1 MPARKSP
8 IPESTEFVAANVGFC
23 FTIAVRMP
31 IRRVNPSRIGTATAA
46 CPIPNPTDDLPEGEV
61 CTSRPRI
68 ACTGPT
74 GEPVFISDIA
84 DQQSIPKKF
93 LEQILL
99 DLKRHGILV
108 SRRGKLGGYQL
119 LKDPA
124 DITFGSILRIIDGPI
139 APLPCLSKM
148 AYRRCA
154 DCKSEG
160 NCEIRRV
167 FAEVADATRNV
178 LDRRTIADAI
188 AGGVAIPDEDRPGAG
203 LRRLTGRQHPG
214 TIS

>member
-1 MPARKSP
+1 MISQKAKYALRALVSLAQARQ
-8 IPESTEFVAANVGFC
+8 
-23 FTIAVRMP
+23 
-31 IRRVNPSRIGTATAA
+31 
-46 CPIPNPTDDLPEGEV
+46 
-61 CTSRPRI
+61 
-68 ACTGPT
+68 

-108 SRRGKLGGYQL
+108 SRRGKFGGYQL

-124 DITFGSILRIIDGPI
+124 EITFGSILRIIDGPI

-160 NCEIRRV
+160 NCEIRKV
-167 FAEVADATRNV
+167 FAEVAEATRNV
-178 LDRRTIADAI
+178 LDKRTIADAI
-188 AGGVAIPDEDRPGAG
+188 NGGVAIPDEVPNAELASVG
-203 LRRLTGRQHPG
+203 
-214 TIS
+214 